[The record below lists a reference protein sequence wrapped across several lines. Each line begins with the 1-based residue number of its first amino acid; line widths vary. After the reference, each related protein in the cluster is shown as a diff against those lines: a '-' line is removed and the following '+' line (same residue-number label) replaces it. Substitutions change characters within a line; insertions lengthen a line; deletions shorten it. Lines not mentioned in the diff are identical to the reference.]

1 MPDRPSLVIVGA
13 GGLGREVAALVEALP
28 PPSPSGALAGF
39 VDDDPSRHG
48 DTVMGYS
55 VLGDVHWLAQQ
66 ADLRFVIA
74 VGNGTARRHIAETL
88 RPSAPRATSLV
99 HPSVS
104 LHRTAEVAPG
114 AIVCRGVASTVQFE
128 VGPHALL
135 NLNCTIGHD
144 SVLGAFVTLHPGVH
158 VSGAVHLADGVT
170 LGTGAVVLP
179 GVQIGA
185 HTTVGAGAVVTD
197 DLPPHCTAVGT
208 PARPQS

>member
-1 MPDRPSLVIVGA
+1 MPDHPSLVIVGA
-13 GGLGREVAALVEALP
+13 GGFGREVAALVEAVNQQA
-28 PPSPSGALAGF
+28 PSWSLAGF
-39 VDDDPSRHG
+39 VDDDPSCHG
-48 DTVMGYS
+48 TTVMGYS

-66 ADLRFVIA
+66 TGLRFVIA
-74 VGNGTARRHIAETL
+74 IGDGTARRQIAETL
-88 RPSAPRATSLV
+88 QPSAPNAASLL

-104 LHRTAEVAPG
+104 VHRTATVASG
-114 AIVCRGVASTVQFE
+114 AIVCRGVASTVHFK
-128 VGPHALL
+128 VGPHVIL

-158 VSGAVHLADGVT
+158 VSGAVHLATGVT
-170 LGTGAVVLP
+170 LGTGTVVLP
-179 GVQIGA
+179 GVRIGA

>member
-1 MPDRPSLVIVGA
+1 MPDHPSLVIVGA
-13 GGLGREVAALVEALP
+13 GGFGREVAALVEAVNRQA
-28 PPSPSGALAGF
+28 SSWSLAGF

-55 VLGDVHWLAQQ
+55 VRGDVYWLAQQ
-66 ADLRFVIA
+66 TDLRFVIA
-74 VGNGTARRHIAETL
+74 IGDGAARRRIAERL
-88 RPSAPRATSLV
+88 RPSAATAASLL

-104 LHRTAEVAPG
+104 IHRTAEVAPG
-114 AIVCRGVASTVQFE
+114 TIACRGVASTVHFE
-128 VGPHALL
+128 IGPHVIL

-158 VSGAVHLADGVT
+158 VSGAVHLAAGVT

-179 GVQIGA
+179 GVRIGA